1 MKYIKIFLASSLTEF
16 KDDRRELG
24 DYIRKLNNVYFKR
37 GIYFK
42 LIVCEDFS
50 DSLAEERKQEDY
62 NAEIR
67 DSHYFYIIFGKEAGQ
82 YSVEEFNVALE
93 QFKKTGKPKIY
104 TYFQMLP
111 DENDVDESIKTF
123 IGRLDSELNHYYS
136 KFSHLDTI
144 KLNILLELTRN
155 QEIGGNV
162 HFEDG
167 TANVDGE
174 GVLSL
179 EKIPLYSSNAS
190 LQSLRTEKA
199 KKEKEFS
206 EMLIRVG
213 ERPDDNDAK
222 KNIEKNVR
230 DRYELQKKIKEY
242 EERMYELCIR
252 AEDLRHSSSTISWR
266 QREALKCVDV
276 GDYDNAVKI
285 LQDSIWIEEKE
296 LAKKRLHQ
304 AEMVREQ
311 SLEVI
316 KDYISG
322 KRLLVSTIALSAI
335 GEEQE
340 EQVIEI
346 YREIIPD
353 VLTYGVQLETLY
365 DYACFLRNHNRHN
378 HAIRVL
384 QQAIQKC
391 REVGVES
398 LLGDAEYLLA
408 CILYKVNHVDES
420 RKYHEEAL
428 CIRKKLKES
437 NQPTELLKYAQ
448 SCNQLG
454 YLMFRTFH
462 FSEAE
467 VYYSEALSIQT
478 DLQDDYRV
486 EISKVLRDCA
496 LTLNNLAVL
505 YENNHKEDLAE
516 VMHKK
521 ALKIRKRLAEDES
534 VEALGYLAMSY
545 LNYAKFLTRIVA
557 NPDDIRDYYQ
567 KAIDLYESISKK
579 DSKHMVDSAI
589 AGYYYASFVEKYNK
603 NEALMLHKSVLKRRF
618 ELAIENREALASDL
632 ADSYYAVGR
641 LQHELNNEIEAESLL
656 EKAVAMKK
664 RLAQRAPEKHSKGL
678 EKMLNYVEEI
688 KITV

>member
-16 KDDRRELG
+16 KEDRRELG

-50 DSLAEERKQEDY
+50 DSLAEERKQEEY

-82 YSVEEFNVALE
+82 YSVEEFDVALE
-93 QFKKTGKPKIY
+93 QFKKTGTPRIY

-155 QEIGGNV
+155 HDIGGNV

-179 EKIPLYSSNAS
+179 ERIPLYSNNTS
-190 LQSLRTEKA
+190 LQSLRAEKV

-206 EMLIRVG
+206 EMLVRAG
-213 ERPDDNDAK
+213 QRPNDNVEK
-222 KNIEKNVR
+222 KNIEENVR
-230 DRYELQKKIKEY
+230 DRYQLQKKIKEY

-252 AEDLRHSSSTISWR
+252 AEDLRNSSSTISWR

-276 GDYDNAVKI
+276 GDYDNAMKI
-285 LQDSIWIEEKE
+285 LQDSIWNDEKE
-296 LAKKRLHQ
+296 LAKERLRQ
-304 AEMVREQ
+304 AEIVKEQ

-322 KRLLVSTIALSAI
+322 KRLLVSTIALSNI

-340 EQVIEI
+340 EQIIDI
-346 YREIIPD
+346 YKEIIPD
-353 VLTYGVQLETLY
+353 VLTYGVQLKTVY

-378 HAIRVL
+378 QAIRVL
-384 QQAIQKC
+384 KQVIQKC
-391 REVGVES
+391 REVSEEN
-398 LLGDAEYLLA
+398 LLADAAYLLA
-408 CILYKVNHVDES
+408 CILYKVNQIDDA

-428 CIRKKLKES
+428 AIRKRLKE
-437 NQPTELLKYAQ
+437 NDCPEELLKYAQ

-462 FSEAE
+462 FKEAE
-467 VYYSEALSIQT
+467 AYYSDAISIQT
-478 DLQDDYRV
+478 DLQNDYRI
-486 EISKVLRDCA
+486 ENQKVLRDCA

-505 YENNHKEDLAE
+505 YENDHKEDLAE
-516 VMHKK
+516 AMHKK

-534 VEALGYLAMSY
+534 VESLGYLAMSY
-545 LNYAKFLTRIVA
+545 LNYAKFLTRTVA
-557 NPDDIRDYYQ
+557 NPDDIRGYYQ
-567 KAIDLYESISKK
+567 KAIDLYDTISKK

-589 AGYYYASFVEKYNK
+589 AGYYYASFVEKYNM
-603 NEALMLHKSVLKRRF
+603 NEALMRHKNVLQRRF
-618 ELAIENREALASDL
+618 ELAIDNREALASDL
-632 ADSYYAVGR
+632 SDSYFAVGR
-641 LQHELNNEIEAESLL
+641 IQYELSNENEAVTLL

-664 RLAQRAPEKHSKGL
+664 KLAQKAPEKHSKAL
-678 EKMLNYVEEI
+678 EDMMNYVDSL
-688 KITV
+688 KR